1 MKNRCKIDTQ
11 KHRKIDAKMAPKI
24 RPRAACARRG
34 VVGSLSVAP
43 LLSLLLPLHALS
55 LKGTLSSHSFSALSL
70 FIVCRR
76 HLSLIWLRNNFL
88 FMCWMEC
95 CAGYKQ
101 FRASFRIPF
110 WDQFTCFFGPFPL
123 TVFGNVFFMIFYAF
137 HLPFFNAF
145 SMNFPCNS
153 HHFFGCFSGTFF
165 QQLARR
171 KSSFFKILLF
181 ERHAFY
187 TVNTMVLR
195 HSAHRKSSV
204 PISQKNEKYHF
215 FASFRDC
222 FCIENHPFSGT

>member
-1 MKNRCKIDTQ
+1 MLCRIQTVPRELP
-11 KHRKIDAKMAPKI
+11 HPILRKVLV
-24 RPRAACARRG
+24 CFW
-34 VVGSLSVAP
+34 SFSVA
-43 LLSLLLPLHALS
+43 
-55 LKGTLSSHSFSALSL
+55 
-70 FIVCRR
+70 
-76 HLSLIWLRNNFL
+76 
-88 FMCWMEC
+88 
-95 CAGYKQ
+95 
-101 FRASFRIPF
+101 
-110 WDQFTCFFGPFPL
+110 
-123 TVFGNVFFMIFYAF
+123 VFGNVFFMLFHAF

-145 SMNFPCNS
+145 SMKFTCIS

-215 FASFRDC
+215 FASFRHR
-222 FCIENHPFSGT
+222 FFIQKSTIFGYLNTVYERIAFLSFFSSKMAPKWGQMLLSNEAKK